1 MEDKNNE
8 LIEAVTADA
17 LSRVK
22 RLLQEGADANALDE
36 KGRPLLLVAIAN
48 RASKEMVELLLQHG
62 ADLLWTTPE
71 GVGLL
76 DEAVERN
83 RLDLA
88 ELFIN
93 RGLDPATTRLQSGMT
108 AFMLAACFDYIDM
121 MELLYEHGADIYAED
136 EFGLTAADFAR
147 KLRKER
153 ARKWIEAKM
162 ENPFG

>member
-1 MEDKNNE
+1 MDDKNNE
-8 LIEAVTADA
+8 LIDAVADDA
-17 LSRVK
+17 LNRTK

-36 KGRPLLLVAIAN
+36 RGRPTLLVAIAN
-48 RASKEMVELLLQHG
+48 RASKEMVELLLEHG
-62 ADLLWTTPE
+62 ADLFWTTEE

-88 ELFIN
+88 ELFIEK
-93 RGLDPATTRLQSGMT
+93 GLDPATTRRKSGMT
-108 AFMLAACFDYIDM
+108 AFMLAACFDYVEM
-121 MELLYEHGADIYAED
+121 MELLYDRGADIYAVD
-136 EFGLTAADFAR
+136 EMGLSAADFAK

-153 ARKWIEAKM
+153 AFKWIENRM

>member
-8 LIEAVTADA
+8 LIEAVSEDA
-17 LSRVK
+17 LNRVK
-22 RLLQEGADANALDE
+22 RLLQEGADANAVDE
-36 KGRPLLLVAIAN
+36 KGHPALLRAIKHH
-48 RASKEMVELLLQHG
+48 ASKEMVELLLEHG
-62 ADLLWTTPE
+62 ADLFWTAPE

-76 DEAVERN
+76 DEAVEKN

-88 ELFIN
+88 ELFIEK
-93 RGLDPATTRLQSGMT
+93 GLDPATTRRQSGMT
-108 AFMLAACFDYIDM
+108 ALMLAACFDYVEM
-121 MELLYEHGADIYAED
+121 MELLYEKGADIYAED

-153 ARKWIEAKM
+153 ARQWIEAKM